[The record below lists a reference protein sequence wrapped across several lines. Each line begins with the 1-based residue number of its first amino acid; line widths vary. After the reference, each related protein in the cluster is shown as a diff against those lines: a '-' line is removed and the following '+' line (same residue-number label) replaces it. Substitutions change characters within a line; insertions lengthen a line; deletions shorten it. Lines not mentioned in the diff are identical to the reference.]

1 MSHARAFL
9 LTPLLALAASAQDP
23 RVDSWF
29 TDNAG
34 KYARIYQT
42 DAEKT
47 AGVGK
52 TTWTNGSQTQSLP
65 VYCGIQQVLSS
76 TSWVYIRTTGLASYT
91 MGPWLNGSFP
101 NLPKN
106 QAVLYRFPRT
116 TPNPATTTTG
126 RTRTGL
132 GVIGY
137 FVDGVAMFDSSDGQY
152 WNGSTEVAGAGTG
165 YWNRDAYVNEGATFD
180 PAYAHQENSGT
191 YHYHANPKALRH
203 QLGDNVDYNAASR
216 SYSESTAP
224 VTRHSPILGWVRD
237 GNPVYGPYGYAS
249 ALDAGSAVTRMR
261 SGYTLRNGTN
271 GADNLNTTGRTTIP
285 QWAVRAFN
293 VAATQTGPAV
303 NTTYPLGRYMEDKA
317 YRGDLGQTM
326 GVDFDL
332 DEFNGRYC
340 VTPEFPA
347 GVYAYFVSINAD
359 GTPAYPYNI
368 GRAFRDSATGSAP
381 GSIAETV
388 VTNFTAGVT
397 LDQFIEA
404 VDAPAG
410 DDVTLVWSGLEGGT
424 YQVEVSTNM
433 TTWVA
438 LTPTV
443 TATNALASY
452 THNDALAASD
462 RRYYKIGR
470 TTLATYDTNGTGT
483 GGGGGGGTAV
493 IAPGG
498 SATRGTTITMTITL
512 PTTPPLPPANIIPTS
527 ITLAGSIAGTSIS
540 RPAQG
545 TAQATFTIP
554 AGAATGAQNV
564 VVVFNPGPTYTL
576 TGGFTINP

>member
-1 MSHARAFL
+1 MTRACL
-9 LTPLLALAASAQDP
+9 PLLLLPLLPSATPAQDP
-23 RVDSWF
+23 RTDSWF
-29 TDNAG
+29 TDFSG

-52 TTWTNGSQTQSLP
+52 TTWTNGTQTQSLP

-76 TSWVYIRTTGLASYT
+76 ASWVYIRTTGLASYT

-116 TPNPATTTTG
+116 TPNPVTTTTG

-132 GVIGY
+132 GPIGY

-152 WNGSTEVAGAGTG
+152 WNGSTEVSGAGTG

-203 QLGDNVDYNAASR
+203 LLGDHVDYNAATKV
-216 SYSESTAP
+216 YSESTAP
-224 VTRHSPILGWVRD
+224 VTGHSPILGWVRD
-237 GNPVYGPYGYAS
+237 GNPVYGPYGYSS
-249 ALDAGSAVTRMR
+249 ALNAASAVTRMR
-261 SGYTLRNGTN
+261 SGYTLRNGAN
-271 GADNLNTTGRTTIP
+271 GADNLATTGRTTIP
-285 QWAVRAFN
+285 QWAVRAFG
-293 VAATQTGPAV
+293 VAAAQSGPTV

-340 VTPEFPA
+340 VTPEFPG

-368 GRAFRDSATGSAP
+368 GRAFRDSPTGSAP

-388 VTNFTAGVT
+388 VTNFTAGAA
-397 LDQFIEA
+397 LDQVIESA
-404 VDAPAG
+404 AAPAG

-424 YQVEVSTNM
+424 YQVEVSTNL

-438 LTPTV
+438 LT
-443 TATNALASY
+443 S
-452 THNDALAASD
+452 LAATTCSAKICLHRRAGQRRPRHWQD
-462 RRYYKIGR
+462 RPHGPGDLRYQR
-470 TTLATYDTNGTGT
+470 LRT
-483 GGGGGGGTAV
+483 GGGAV
-493 IAPGG
+493 E
-498 SATRGTTITMTITL
+498 
-512 PTTPPLPPANIIPTS
+512 PPLPPPAAARPADEHRHHDHHPPNLGHPAAARG
-527 ITLAGSIAGTSIS
+527 AGPRLRHPRRNHRRQRDLLS
-540 RPAQG
+540 RPRHRSDLHHPVRRHRRA
-545 TAQATFTIP
+545 
-554 AGAATGAQNV
+554 NV
-564 VVVFNPGPTYTL
+564 VVVFSPGPTYTL
-576 TGGFTINP
+576 TGGFTITP